1 MKNAKI
7 LRQQL
12 RSLQANCVSAIQNI
26 ESIVS
31 LLDEDLKSSDSSQKA
46 EKCRHPMDWLKDM
59 RTMGH
64 PRRFHCTQ
72 CKQIIDVEDE
82 KILELAVSRG

>member
-1 MKNAKI
+1 M

-12 RSLQANCVSAIQNI
+12 RALQANCMSTVQSI
-26 ESIVS
+26 ESIIS
-31 LLDEDLKSSDSSQKA
+31 LLDEELKSPDTVQKS

-64 PRRFHCTQ
+64 PRRFHCTL

-82 KILELAVSRG
+82 KILELAVTKG